1 MLIREKKRNF
11 AETIKFAPFVLNK
24 RCTEAKKY
32 VQNVAQNYP
41 IEIPLPM
48 SRDQD
53 TTSVFE
59 KIRKLFIKT
68 ERMLEFALGA
78 VKGRLHP

>member
-1 MLIREKKRNF
+1 MIIREKKGNF
-11 AETIKFAPFVLNK
+11 AEIIKFAPFALNK
-24 RCTEAKKY
+24 KCMEMKKF
-32 VQNVAQNYP
+32 VQNVVRNYQ
-41 IEIPLPM
+41 IETTSLM

-53 TTSVFE
+53 ITNVFE